1 MRPPLHVLHAGSG
14 SSPVLVLLHLF
25 AGSALSW
32 EPLAER
38 LAPLH
43 RLVVPSLR
51 GFGRSPA
58 PAPGVTLAD
67 YADDVAEITAPLGR
81 HVLVGHG
88 MGGKIATLLASRGA
102 PDLAGL
108 VLVAPSPPTPEPI
121 PDRAAML
128 AGFGDPAAAAKAAR
142 AVSARA
148 GEPRVLERILGDALC
163 VSRVAW
169 TWWIETGSRDDVAAQ
184 AADITVPTLVVAAE
198 GDETL
203 PPAVIER
210 EVARRIPGAAFTTL
224 PGSRH
229 MAPIDAPDAL
239 AATVTTW
246 MRTAV

>member
-14 SSPVLVLLHLF
+14 SGPVLVLLHLF

-67 YADDVAEITAPLGR
+67 YADDVAEIASDLGR
-81 HVLVGHG
+81 YVLVGHS
-88 MGGKIATLLASRGA
+88 MGGKVAALLAARRPPG
-102 PDLAGL
+102 LAGL

-128 AGFGDPAAAAKAAR
+128 AAFGDPAAAA
-142 AVSARA
+142 
-148 GEPRVLERILGDALC
+148 
-163 VSRVAW
+163 
-169 TWWIETGSRDDVAAQ
+169 
-184 AADITVPTLVVAAE
+184 
-198 GDETL
+198 
-203 PPAVIER
+203 
-210 EVARRIPGAAFTTL
+210 
-224 PGSRH
+224 
-229 MAPIDAPDAL
+229 
-239 AATVTTW
+239 
-246 MRTAV
+246 

>member
-1 MRPPLHVLHAGSG
+1 MSGPAILFLHGFAASG
-14 SSPVLVLLHLF
+14 SVWRDVVAALPGRHCVTPELCGFGGAEPAPSGWELADWVDEAASF
-25 AGSALSW
+25 A
-32 EPLAER
+32 
-38 LAPLH
+38 APLE
-43 RLVVPSLR
+43 R
-51 GFGRSPA
+51 F
-58 PAPGVTLAD
+58 
-67 YADDVAEITAPLGR
+67 
-81 HVLVGHG
+81 VLVGHS

-203 PPAVIER
+203 PPAVIKR